1 MRGLASGIKRNGNP
15 DADLPGDDAPVDVA
29 AVRRDDA
36 LIEAIAGGGPVATDS
51 PEQDQ
56 LALLLTNWRADIVST
71 PMPTGPLLD
80 DVIAAIDAS
89 DNARSARSAARGKLR
104 LLRPIAGAA
113 AAIAVVMGG
122 ATIFSYNAEP
132 GDPLWSVKSVVFSQ
146 QADSTVAQIDTTS
159 QLQEAERLIATGDAE
174 SAKNLLESAAD
185 RAGEV
190 RDADT
195 RNELDAWR
203 AKLAAEVEKIAPTT
217 PPATTTPGTT
227 TTGAPTQT
235 AELPATLPGTP
246 GSTTAPEVGQLPGP
260 LPTDLQIP
268 GLPPT
273 SLPPVPTLPPQ
284 QLPLPPETLPSTSP
298 EPPITVVPP
307 PQPPLPVPS
316 DIPTTQP
323 PLPVPPDNPTT
334 QPPTQLP
341 PQEPSSAPLP
351 PQEPSSA
358 PLPPQEPSSA
368 PLPLPVPTS

>member
-1 MRGLASGIKRNGNP
+1 MRGLARGIKRNGNP

-36 LIEAIAGGGPVATDS
+36 LIDAIAGGGPVATDS

-56 LALLLTNWRADIVST
+56 LALLLTNWRADIVAT

-89 DNARSARSAARGKLR
+89 DTRSARSAARGKLR

-122 ATIFSYNAEP
+122 ATIFSYNAAP

-146 QADSTVAQIDTTS
+146 QANSTVAQIDTTS
-159 QLQEAERLIATGDAE
+159 QLQEAERLIAAGDAE
-174 SAKNLLESAAD
+174 AAKNMLAGAAD
-185 RAGEV
+185 RVGGV
-190 RDADT
+190 RDSDM
-195 RNELDAWR
+195 RNELDVWR

-217 PPATTTPGTT
+217 TPPATTPGTT

-235 AELPATLPGTP
+235 AELPATVPGTP
-246 GSTTAPEVGQLPGP
+246 GSTTTPGVEQLPGT

-273 SLPPVPTLPPQ
+273 SLPPLPTTTLT
-284 QLPLPPETLPSTSP
+284 LPPETLPSTSP
-298 EPPITVVPP
+298 EPPITMVPP

-316 DIPTTQP
+316 DNPTTQP
-323 PLPVPPDNPTT
+323 PPPTPSDNPTTQPPPPTPSDNPTT
-334 QPPTQLP
+334 QPPTQQP
-341 PQEPSSAPLP
+341 PPEPSSAPL
-351 PQEPSSA
+351 
-358 PLPPQEPSSA
+358 LP
-368 PLPLPVPTS
+368 PVPTS